1 MALYVNPEN
10 QKLLWN
16 LINKHE
22 KFTEYFINKPTT
34 NKYQWFQKCIEH
46 MYENI
51 KSENLTIKKL
61 QIYNKETLVYMLNTL
76 KELDNTINKNELM
89 SYNNRVNIQNNLEN
103 ISQKV
108 SKSEIM
114 NQNFNIRQKE
124 YNDMIEK
131 KIPESIDFRDKLD
144 DEPISNI
151 DEVLRTHLEMR
162 EKELKQYAPLPLI
175 PENKI
180 VIDNTSHCDIN
191 IENIDNE
198 IDNEIGIDN
207 TEVTTKGLDTKIKKY
222 VSWEDNDIESLKK
235 QVRELIKK
243 TDKMQEEIDVLKYT
257 KDIINNE
264 YKNINNIN
272 TNGAI

>member
-1 MALYVNPEN
+1 MTLYVNPEN

-16 LINKHE
+16 LINKHQ
-22 KFTEYFINKPTT
+22 KFNEYFINKPPA
-34 NKYQWFQKCIEH
+34 NKYQWFQKCIEY

-61 QIYNKETLVYMLNTL
+61 QTYNKETLVYMLNTL
-76 KELDNTINKNELM
+76 KELDNNTINTNELM
-89 SYNNRVNIQNNLEN
+89 PYSTRVNIQNDLEN
-103 ISQKV
+103 MPKKV

-131 KIPESIDFRDKLD
+131 KIPETIDFRDKLD

-180 VIDNTSHCDIN
+180 VIDNNSHCDIN
-191 IENIDNE
+191 TENINIE
-198 IDNEIGIDN
+198 IDNQIIIDN
-207 TEVTTKGLDTKIKKY
+207 TTKDLDPKIKKY

-235 QVRELIKK
+235 QIRELIKK